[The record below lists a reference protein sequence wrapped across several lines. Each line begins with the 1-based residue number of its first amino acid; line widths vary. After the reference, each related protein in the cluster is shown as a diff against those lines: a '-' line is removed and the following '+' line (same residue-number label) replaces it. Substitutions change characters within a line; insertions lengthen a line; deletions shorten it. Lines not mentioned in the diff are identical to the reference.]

1 MKRFESKLP
10 EGYRE
15 AYRIDAKN
23 KKTGVLLNVIA
34 LVLTV
39 GTILILWPLLNMP
52 DGEEALLLSP
62 LRFLLF
68 AAALLGTLVLHELTH
83 GAAYKL
89 LTRQKLSFGITP
101 LCAYCGLPDLYVTRR
116 TALIAVLAPFVLFS
130 LLLGALT
137 AFLPL
142 WVDRFF
148 AALLFAIHFGGCAGD
163 LLVAALL
170 LFRFRS
176 PDVLLRDTG
185 PAQIFYVR

>member
-1 MKRFESKLP
+1 MKRFESELP

-23 KKTGVLLNVIA
+23 KKTGILLNVIA

-68 AAALLGTLVLHELTH
+68 AAALLGYLVLHELTH

-89 LTRQKLSFGITP
+89 LTRQKLSFGLTP

-176 PDVLLRDTG
+176 PATLLRDTG
-185 PAQIFYVR
+185 PAQLFYVR

>member
-1 MKRFESKLP
+1 MKRFESELP

-52 DGEEALLLSP
+52 DREEALILSP

-176 PDVLLRDTG
+176 PATLLRDTG

>member
-1 MKRFESKLP
+1 MKRFESELP

-39 GTILILWPLLNMP
+39 GTILTLWPLLNMP
-52 DGEEALLLSP
+52 DGEEALILSP

-176 PDVLLRDTG
+176 PATLLRDTG

>member
-1 MKRFESKLP
+1 MKRFESELP

-23 KKTGVLLNVIA
+23 KKTGILLNVIA
-34 LVLTV
+34 LALTV
-39 GTILILWPLLNMP
+39 GTLLILWPFLNAP
-52 DGEEALLLSP
+52 AGEEALILSP

-89 LTRQKLSFGITP
+89 LTRQKLSFGVTP

-176 PDVLLRDTG
+176 PDVLLRDSG